1 MINDLMIII
10 VTITALG
17 ILSQWI
23 AWRFRLPSIV
33 IMSLV
38 GLVIGPLLGLFN
50 PQQSFGEVFHPLIS
64 LAVAIVL
71 FEGSLSLDFR
81 EIKEIRQSIF
91 RISILGALI
100 SWVLGSLA
108 AYLFTGLPL
117 DVAFVVGGLFIVTG
131 PTVLM
136 PLLRQAKM
144 KERPATILKWE
155 AVVVDPLG
163 AMIALIVLEIILW
176 INAKIDGISLLLF
189 FGASILSVIIGVGV
203 GYILGRLLEKGMIPE
218 FLKSPVVLVNVL
230 LVFVLSDTNIHETGI
245 LAVTAMGVVMANM
258 QLTSLRDVLH
268 FKENI
273 SILMISSVFIMLT
286 ASLSLDTIR
295 AVLNWQ
301 MVIFVLIML
310 FIVRPISVFIS
321 TFGVNLTKQE
331 RLMIGWIAPRGIVA
345 LTVSGYFATV
355 LNKQGFENTDL
366 ITALTLAL
374 VFATVLIH
382 GFSISWL
389 VKKLHLRTS
398 DETGVIIIGGSPFS
412 AVLGEVIQSF
422 NRPVMIVDRSWG
434 ALSFAR
440 QLGLKSHI
448 GDLLSE
454 HTVYQVDLTP
464 YEMLIAAT
472 EDDAYNALIC
482 QRFVPEFGREN
493 LFQTDG
499 NPENP
504 CNYSKSIGGKKLFE
518 QDYDLS
524 KLNRL
529 IQEGYLIRKTQLTE
543 QYSWNDY
550 LKDAASHKTLPLFA
564 VTKDHQLLF
573 ITQCQKREFD
583 KGTIIV
589 SLTSPTRM
597 MEKALEKLGH
607 SDSPT
612 KD

>member
-1 MINDLMIII
+1 MIDNLMIII

-17 ILSQWI
+17 ILSQWF

-38 GLVIGPLLGLFN
+38 GLAIGPLLGLLN
-50 PQQSFGEVFHPLIS
+50 PQQSFGEVFNPLVS

-100 SWVLGSLA
+100 SWVLGSFA
-108 AYLFTGLPL
+108 AYFFAGLSL
-117 DVAFVVGGLFIVTG
+117 DIAFIVGGLFIVTG
-131 PTVLM
+131 PTVIM

-163 AMIALIVLEIILW
+163 AMVALIVLEVILW

-189 FGASILSVIIGVGV
+189 FGASILSVIIGIGV
-203 GYILGRLLEKGMIPE
+203 GYLLGRLLEKGLIPE
-218 FLKSPVVLVNVL
+218 FLKSPVVLVSVL

-245 LAVTAMGVVMANM
+245 LAVTAMGVVLANM
-258 QLTSLRDVLH
+258 QLTSLRELLH

-286 ASLSLDTIR
+286 ASLSLDTIK
-295 AVLNWQ
+295 AILNWQ

-310 FIVRPISVFIS
+310 FIVRPISIFIS
-321 TFGVNLTKQE
+321 TFGVDLSKQE
-331 RLMIGWIAPRGIVA
+331 RLIIGWIAPRGIVA

-355 LNKQGFENTDL
+355 LKKQGFDDTDL
-366 ITALTLAL
+366 ITALTLSL
-374 VFATVLIH
+374 VFATVLVH
-382 GFSISWL
+382 GLSISWL
-389 VKKLHLRTS
+389 VKKLNLRTS
-398 DETGVIIIGGSPFS
+398 DEMGVIIIGGSPFS
-412 AVLGEVIQSF
+412 AVLGEAIQSF
-422 NRPVMIVDRSWG
+422 DRPVMMIDKTWG
-434 ALSFAR
+434 GLSDAR
-440 QLGLKSHI
+440 QLGLKSHV

-464 YEMLIAAT
+464 YEMLIATT

-493 LFQTDG
+493 LFQTAG
-499 NPENP
+499 LPENP
-504 CNYSKSIGGKKLFE
+504 CNYSKTIGGKKLFE
-518 QDYDLS
+518 EDYDIS

-529 IQEGYLIRKTQLTE
+529 VQEGYLIRKTQLTE
-543 QYSWNDY
+543 QYCWTDY
-550 LKDAASHKTLPLFA
+550 LNDISHKTISLFA
-564 VTKDHQLLF
+564 VTKEHHLLF

-583 KGTIIV
+583 EGTIIV

-607 SDSPT
+607 GDSQT